1 MHAAAVEGV
10 PASGSPTSSS
20 GPGDPDADDESAA
33 RSIALRLLERQPRT
47 RVELE
52 RALARRGVP
61 RDAAAAV
68 LDRFAEV
75 GLIDDE
81 AFAQAWVTSRHTGRG
96 LARRALTVELQRRG
110 VDAQTVAAA
119 VSAVSTDDE
128 EVAAR
133 ALAERRL
140 RTMTGLPA
148 DTRVRRLVGMLARKG
163 FSQGL
168 AVRVARE
175 AIAADAAAADA
186 AAADA
191 ADAAAA
197 DADADA
203 AEAGEGGRGC

>member
-10 PASGSPTSSS
+10 PVPGTSTSSS
-20 GPGDPDADDESAA
+20 AAGASVDDESAA
-33 RSIALRLLERQPRT
+33 RSIALRLLESQPRT

-61 RDAAAAV
+61 RDAATAV

-96 LARRALTVELQRRG
+96 LGRRALTVELQRRG

-133 ALAERRL
+133 ALADRRL
-140 RTMTGLPA
+140 RTMAGLPA
-148 DTRVRRLVGMLARKG
+148 DTRMRQLVGMLARKG

-175 AIAADAAAADA
+175 AIAADALAADA
-186 AAADA
+186 LADDAFAADA
-191 ADAAAA
+191 VADDAGAAHA
-197 DADADA
+197 
-203 AEAGEGGRGC
+203 